1 MAMRDERGR
10 FIKRVKDRLAGVQP
24 ATLEHMLS
32 SKEEGIKESME
43 MSTVSIDSANNSAG
57 SANEGPV
64 GLNVVPTKQ
73 QHARQ
78 SARRSYIMSA
88 TITVVGNLTADPEL
102 RTTNNGKSVI
112 NFSLAY
118 TPRRPDGTDGETSFY
133 NIAAWEYL
141 ADNFAA
147 SFKKGDR
154 LIVVGRVSQDKWQD
168 KASEK
173 VMSRLSIT
181 AEEIG
186 GTIRFHTCDMQ
197 KVSRKAA
204 PTQEEVPAADSE
216 SEDVFA

>member
-1 MAMRDERGR
+1 MAIRDERGR

-32 SKEEGIKESME
+32 SKEEKQEEFTE
-43 MSTVSIDSANNSAG
+43 MRNVSVD
-57 SANEGPV
+57 
-64 GLNVVPTKQ
+64 LVPTKT

-154 LIVVGRVSQDKWQD
+154 LIVVGRVSQDKWTD

-197 KVSRKAA
+197 KVSRKAV
-204 PTQEEVPAADSE
+204 PTQEETPEVDSE